1 MLIWL
6 ELSAAALALVA
17 ICAGG
22 AYFWKDR
29 TRKEPQRV
37 EKRTAPRAQPLA
49 GSLGGERGAQSPT
62 PIVAPV
68 VPPPPPPPP
77 PPPSLLAAERQR
89 EIRAELSHRLERA
102 GRALPSDEQ
111 WKMILTPSTCVRVAA
126 GAGSGKSTTLAL
138 RVIVLR
144 YYLGAAWDEQ
154 ARTSFWNVQSKM
166 GTSREDG
173 RGARG
178 GRYRHCR
185 GTIQSSNSVSHVQ
198 RDACPGMPL

>member
-1 MLIWL
+1 MIWL
-6 ELSAAALALVA
+6 ELSAAALALAA
-17 ICAGG
+17 IGAGG
-22 AYFWKDR
+22 AYLWKGR
-29 TRKEPQRV
+29 ARKAPKRV

-49 GSLGGERGAQSPT
+49 GSLGGERGGRAPK

-68 VPPPPPPPP
+68 VPPPPPP

-89 EIRAELSHRLERA
+89 EIRAELSHRLEQA

-144 YYLGAAWDEQ
+144 
-154 ARTSFWNVQSKM
+154 
-166 GTSREDG
+166 
-173 RGARG
+173 
-178 GRYRHCR
+178 
-185 GTIQSSNSVSHVQ
+185 
-198 RDACPGMPL
+198 